1 MNSSL
6 RALALACLLTAA
18 APALLAQSAPAPVA
32 QSAPALP
39 AQPVVAGDYILAV
52 VNSEPITF
60 QELNLEVR
68 RIAQQMAREG
78 KKSPPDAE
86 LRQLVLERLIND
98 KAQLQLAREQGVR
111 IDKTALERAEQNVA
125 SQSGV
130 DLPTLLQNLAKDGV
144 TPERFRANLR
154 DQLTLSRLHE
164 REVESSIKIADAEV
178 DRALLEQQ
186 ANNVDPFTQE
196 INLAQILIV
205 LPEKAGGDEAAAL
218 FMKAQRAVQRARN
231 GEDFAKLVQE
241 LSGGDRAN
249 GGQIGLRR
257 GDRLPPVFVTATQQL
272 QVGEV
277 SDVVR
282 TPAGFHVLK
291 LIERKAPERLVQ
303 TMVQTRARHI
313 LLRLSPQ
320 FTQAQAI
327 QRLNQVRQQVVSG
340 QTDFA
345 ALARKLSQDGSAE
358 QGGDLGW
365 ASPGMFVPEFEE
377 AMNNLATEGAISAPV
392 VSRFGVHL
400 IQLVDRRRVELSPQ
414 QIREAVRAKLRQ
426 SRYEEAY
433 STWARDVRARAFVE
447 MREAPQ

>member
-1 MNSSL
+1 MNPSL

-18 APALLAQSAPAPVA
+18 APVLLAQPVLPGPPA
-32 QSAPALP
+32 
-39 AQPVVAGDYILAV
+39 VAGDYILAV
-52 VNSEPITF
+52 VNSEPVTF

-78 KKSPPDAE
+78 KKSPPEAE
-86 LRQLVLERLIND
+86 LRQMVLERLIND
-98 KAQLQLAREQGVR
+98 KAQLQLASEQGIR
-111 IDKTALERAEQNVA
+111 IDKAAIERAEQNVA
-125 SQSGV
+125 SQNGMDV
-130 DLPTLLQNLAKDGV
+130 PTLLQSLARDGV
-144 TPERFRANLR
+144 SPERFRASLR
-154 DQLTLSRLHE
+154 DQLTLSRLHD
-164 REVESSIKIADAEV
+164 REVESSIKIAEADV

-218 FMKAQRAVQRARN
+218 FMKAQRAVERARN

-282 TPAGFHVLK
+282 TSAGFHVLK

-320 FTQAQAI
+320 FNQAQAI
-327 QRLNQVRQQVVSG
+327 QRLNQARQQVVSG

-377 AMNNLATEGAISAPV
+377 AMNSLATEGAISAPV

-414 QIREAVRAKLRQ
+414 QIRDAVRAKLRQ
-426 SRYEEAY
+426 ARYEDAY
-433 STWARDVRARAFVE
+433 SNWARNVRARAFVE

>member
-1 MNSSL
+1 MKPCFRL
-6 RALALACLLTAA
+6 LVWGCLLSVA
-18 APALLAQSAPAPVA
+18 APGLWAQPAPAA
-32 QSAPALP
+32 NAGA
-39 AQPVVAGDYILAV
+39 VVAGDYILAV

-60 QELNLEVR
+60 QELNIEVR
-68 RIAQQMAREG
+68 RVAQQMTREG
-78 KKSPPDAE
+78 KKSPPDSE

-98 KAQLQLAREQGVR
+98 KAQLQLAREQGIR
-111 IDKTALERAEQNVA
+111 IDKSALDRAEQSVA
-125 SQSGV
+125 SQNGV
-130 DLPTLLQNLAKDGV
+130 DLPTLHQNLAKDGV
-144 TPERFRANLR
+144 TVERFRSSLR

-164 REVESSIKIADAEV
+164 REVESAIKISEV
-178 DRALLEQQ
+178 DVERALQEQQ
-186 ANNVDPFTQE
+186 STNPDPFAQE
-196 INLAQILIV
+196 LNLAQILMV

-218 FMKAQRAVQRARN
+218 FMKAQRAAQRARS
-231 GEDFAKLVQE
+231 GEDFSKLVQE

-257 GDRLPPVFVTATQQL
+257 GDRLPPAFVAATQSL

-282 TPAGFHVLK
+282 TAAGFHVLK
-291 LIERKAPERLVQ
+291 LIDRKSPERVVQ

-327 QRLNQVRQQVVSG
+327 ARLNQARQQVVSG

-345 ALARKLSQDGSAE
+345 TLASKLSQDGSAE

-377 AMNNLATEGAISAPV
+377 AMNNLQQEGAISPPV

-433 STWARDVRARAFVE
+433 SAWARDVRARAFVE